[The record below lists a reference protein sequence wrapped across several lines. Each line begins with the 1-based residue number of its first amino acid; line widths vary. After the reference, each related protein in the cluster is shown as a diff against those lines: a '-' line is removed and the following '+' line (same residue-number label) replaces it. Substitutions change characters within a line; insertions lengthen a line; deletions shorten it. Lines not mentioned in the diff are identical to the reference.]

1 MNFPGGAPRPATS
14 YGDLLDKLSKIRNP
28 QEDPNPKPPLPGRPP
43 APVVFDTASRLR
55 KLEEQGNELRQ
66 NLDQANNLKES
77 MRLSIESLQKGKER
91 EGDAMDLEREGVH
104 TPREGVHTPKEVGV
118 RKSVN
123 GLARDRS
130 FEALLQAAGEA
141 SMGREVGAGEGDG
154 NGGSEEAGKNVPP
167 SGVKVEPE
175 GVPSEGQ
182 VDGMGLEQ
190 LLQNRAEA
198 RDSGEN
204 AEQRGSL
211 QEARMLQA
219 LREAQD
225 PPNPD
230 KDDPADVAKAKAAEA
245 AAAAKRAAVKDSF
258 AKALID
264 PSETAVSF
272 ADFPYYLSETTKQLL
287 IGSAFVHLKR
297 SEYAKYTSELVALS
311 PRMLLAGG
319 PGTDIYQE
327 KLVHALAGHF
337 GAKLMVM
344 QAAGAEEVGSLLLF
358 DEVLFGCLTDA
369 GHPEWSWV

>member
-14 YGDLLDKLSKIRNP
+14 YGDLLDKFSKIRNP

-43 APVVFDTASRLR
+43 APVVFDTVSRLR
-55 KLEEQGNELRQ
+55 KLEEQGDELRQ
-66 NLDQANNLKES
+66 NLDQVNNLRES
-77 MRLSIESLQKGKER
+77 VRLSVEGAQKGKER
-91 EGDAMDLEREGVH
+91 EGDAMDTE
-104 TPREGVHTPKEVGV
+104 REGVHTPKEVGT
-118 RKSVN
+118 RKSAN

-141 SMGREVGAGEGDG
+141 SKGREVGAGEGDG
-154 NGGSEEAGKNVPP
+154 NVGSEEAGKIVPP
-167 SGVKVEPE
+167 SSVKVEPE
-175 GVPSEGQ
+175 GGPSEGQ

-190 LLQNRAEA
+190 LLQDRAE
-198 RDSGEN
+198 GEN
-204 AEQRGSL
+204 AEQRGAL

-245 AAAAKRAAVKDSF
+245 AKRVAVKESF

-297 SEYAKYTSELVALS
+297 SEYARYTSALVALS

-327 KLVHALAGHF
+327 KLVRALAGHF

-344 QAAGAEEVGSLLLF
+344 QAAGAEEVGVLLLF
-358 DEVLFGCLTDA
+358 DEGLVGDMTGRPSCVKSGLASLLNMQNLMLV
-369 GHPEWSWV
+369 P